1 LSAREQAD
9 LQAKNADDRLDFDT
23 WPELVANL
31 VKQGWEI
38 SAPQVGIEDYGR
50 AQWKQRTI
58 EAITVRMDFPI
69 VNRVIGERKTVCE
82 AFIFINDDEFQFIR
96 QPRAVSCD
104 DYSRTFEQWAQA
116 NAFVSQ
122 WKLLQPTG

>member
-1 LSAREQAD
+1 
-9 LQAKNADDRLDFDT
+9 
-23 WPELVANL
+23 
-31 VKQGWEI
+31 
-38 SAPQVGIEDYGR
+38 
-50 AQWKQRTI
+50 
-58 EAITVRMDFPI
+58 
-69 VNRVIGERKTVCE
+69 VCE

-96 QPRAVSCD
+96 QPQAVSCD